1 MENPFKPDDKVQTK
15 VKGAIL
21 DAVVRLV
28 YNAEVQVRIS
38 DKTLLWRTVKTVWFP
53 SVAPMVEPPQ
63 VENTSVQMTEPGAD
77 SNDGQSQAAAGTPL
91 PDTSD
96 TPATA
101 PATAP
106 TTAPTTTPAPTHAP
120 SSDNASIEGPE
131 LPHVESM
138 PTPPNVTACAG
149 EAQPTV
155 KHKKRRRK

>member
-1 MENPFKPDDKVQTK
+1 MENPFKPDDQVQTK
-15 VKGAIL
+15 VKGAIV

-53 SVAPMVEPPQ
+53 SVAPMVEPTQ
-63 VENTSVQMTEPGAD
+63 VENTSVQMTELDTD
-77 SNDGQSQAAAGTPL
+77 SNDGQSQAALGTPL
-91 PDTSD
+91 PDTND
-96 TPATA
+96 TPATTPPASPDKA
-101 PATAP
+101 P
-106 TTAPTTTPAPTHAP
+106 
-120 SSDNASIEGPE
+120 IEGPE

-149 EAQPTV
+149 EVQPTV